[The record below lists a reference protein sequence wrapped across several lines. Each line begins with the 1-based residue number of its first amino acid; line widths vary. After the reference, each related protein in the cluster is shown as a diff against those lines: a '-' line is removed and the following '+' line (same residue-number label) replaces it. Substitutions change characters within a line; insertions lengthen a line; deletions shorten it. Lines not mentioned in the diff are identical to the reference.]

1 MDTELLCE
9 ALASPETD
17 LYFSVREHFPQELI
31 EAEVALLDSEY
42 QKRFQE
48 KESLWALRD
57 DKRKKIR
64 LDLNS
69 DGNPEWFIV
78 VGPGKLIYANRP
90 RSPIIINGVDM
101 GCDVLV
107 RVDSYPEAVP

>member
-1 MDTELLCE
+1 MRE
-9 ALASPETD
+9 ALTSPETE
-17 LYFSVREHFPQELI
+17 LYFSLRSHFPQELI
-31 EAEVALLDSEY
+31 EAEVALLEPEY
-42 QKRFQE
+42 QKRFKE

-64 LDLNS
+64 LDLNR
-69 DGNPEWFIV
+69 DGNSEWFIV

-90 RSPIIINGVDM
+90 RSPIIINGVDI

-107 RVDSYPEAVP
+107 RVESYPEAVP